1 MTFLLCC
8 KKLWSRKL
16 HTWPAHESI
25 FSIKLIRGK
34 MWLLLSSSF
43 LASHWNIDNPNP
55 LLVCVCPVGPIT
67 MNLNWDGLGPLVVTL
82 RGRKSLHIHGLSS
95 KNHCN
100 EEGRFS
106 GCPASSYLQG
116 CIRVPFSIWE
126 WIWEKLRETDL
137 NGSVHPTITS
147 LATPSTLLLPLLFLL
162 HLISVPQS
170 RKCFNVI
177 VTPISILLHRCEGSR
192 LSIVADWALFG
203 NHMDLTS

>member
-1 MTFLLCC
+1 MITEATYLTGPREHLFDKIDQGANVIIALFFLPCPSLEYRQSKSSVGVRVPCGAHHNE
-8 KKLWSRKL
+8 LELRWTWSFGGDVEGSKIPPHPR
-16 HTWPAHESI
+16 
-25 FSIKLIRGK
+25 
-34 MWLLLSSSF
+34 
-43 LASHWNIDNPNP
+43 
-55 LLVCVCPVGPIT
+55 
-67 MNLNWDGLGPLVVTL
+67 
-82 RGRKSLHIHGLSS
+82 LSS

-116 CIRVPFSIWE
+116 CIRVAFSIWE

-177 VTPISILLHRCEGSR
+177 VTPISILLHRFEGSR